1 MNSQDSFE
9 TIQEELDL
17 IQKDIQSITQKR
29 YPRFGSGRLVSKN
42 GSIHFT
48 TQLIEEGEA

>member
-1 MNSQDSFE
+1 MNSKDSLE
-9 TIQEELDL
+9 AIKQELDL

-29 YPRFGSGRLVSKN
+29 YPRFGSGHLVSNN

-48 TQLIEEGEA
+48 TQPSEEGEA